1 MYLIVYKHTFLY
13 LKQYYFN
20 KNISEDFLDFQV
32 SYHELINMS
41 KEERIANIEV
51 FMESQKNSLE
61 FYVKFVLEKKGHQDS
76 EELGNKFIQEHEKL
90 LKTHEKEDTTELSR
104 YYRLIMMVKP
114 ALNIILKPGKEYD
127 ELCDT
132 LVPTFN
138 VTLDRIRRQVND
150 KNAKKKRSG
159 PILPGSNK
167 SLELRYFCTVCSES
181 FEIPPEMKELI
192 DNSLEKIE
200 LPNHHDKEMV
210 IKIVR
215 IEEINKDE
223 EELEEIQIY
232 PAELLMGHS
241 DSAEHNAEY
250 LNVLSVGIDI
260 GSSTSHLIFS
270 RLTLKRETS
279 FFNMSNRFILIDREI
294 LYEGN
299 IIFTPLIDSLNI
311 DIEKVIEFCKK
322 EYDRAEI
329 TPEMVDTGAVIVT
342 GETAKKENAAE
353 IVNRLS
359 SESGKFVSASA
370 GPNFESMLGIMG
382 SGIVEQSK
390 RTQKNLMNIDLG
402 GGTSNIA
409 IASKG
414 DVLSTS
420 CINVGGRLLGI
431 DKDFK
436 IWRIDEPTEWIMKEL
451 KMGYSLGDV
460 IPEEDVLKITKEYAK
475 ALFEVMR
482 GPATS
487 KIAKL
492 LMMTDDIKILA
503 PIDSY
508 SFSGG
513 VAEMI
518 YDTDVDKESNETP
531 NPYNDIGRYLAEE
544 IKHLIEE
551 NNLPLIEPENK
562 IRATVIGA
570 GAFSLSV
577 SGSTCYYDES
587 VELPLE
593 NVPVVPI
600 NIDSK
605 DLYSEDKMNEF
616 KDVIS
621 RALENFSL
629 IEGED
634 VFALY
639 FNDIL
644 IGSSIVALAKIIE
657 TALPNSI
664 TNNKLILVILRGDG
678 GKMLGL
684 TLKKSTSVKNNLFCL
699 DELELEAGD
708 WIDIGAPFQTENR
721 KAFPVT
727 IKSLVFNQ
735 SKKDN

>member
-13 LKQYYFN
+13 QLLYN
-20 KNISEDFLDFQV
+20 KYRIIFKKREVAKMDEN
-32 SYHELINMS
+32 
-41 KEERIANIEV
+41 ERIANIEINI
-51 FMESQKNSLE
+51 ENQKSSLE
-61 FYVKFVLEKKGHQDS
+61 FYIKYTLENSGHQDS
-76 EELGNKFIQEHEKL
+76 EELGSKFMQEHGKL
-90 LKTHEKEDTTELSR
+90 LKNYESEDKTDLAR
-104 YYRLIMMVKP
+104 FYRHIMMVKP
-114 ALNIILKPGKEYD
+114 ALNTILNPGKEYD
-127 ELCDT
+127 GLCNV
-132 LVPTFN
+132 LLQAFN
-138 VTLDRIRRQVND
+138 VVLDRVKRTVND
-150 KNAKKKRSG
+150 INAKKRISG
-159 PILPGSNK
+159 PILPGGNK
-167 SLELRYFCTVCSES
+167 LFELRYFCTVCNES
-181 FEIPPEMKELI
+181 FEIPLDMKEKI
-192 DNSLEKIE
+192 DSSSERVE
-200 LPNHHDKEMV
+200 LPTHHDKEMV
-210 IKIVR
+210 IKIVK
-215 IEEINKDE
+215 IEEEKENE
-223 EELEEIQIY
+223 EEFVEIKIY
-232 PAELLMGHS
+232 PAEVLMGHS
-241 DSAEHNAEY
+241 DSAKTNSEY

-270 RLTLKRETS
+270 RLSLKRETS
-279 FFNMSNRFILIDREI
+279 FFNMSNRFILVNREI

-299 IIFTPLIDSLNI
+299 IIFTPLVDKFNI

-322 EYDRAEI
+322 EYERAEI

-353 IVNRLS
+353 IVKRLS

-382 SGIVEQSK
+382 SGIVERSK
-390 RTQKNLMNIDLG
+390 RTQKNLLNVDVG

-436 IWRIDEPTEWIMKEL
+436 IWRIDEPTEWIMEEL
-451 KMGYSLGDV
+451 NMSYTIDDI

-475 ALFEVMR
+475 ALIEVIR
-482 GPATS
+482 GPAIS
-487 KIAKL
+487 KLAKM
-492 LMMTDDIKILA
+492 LMMTEDIEIQV
-503 PIDSY
+503 PIDGY

-513 VAEMI
+513 VSEMI
-518 YDTDVDKESNETP
+518 YDMGVDTKSDNIS

-544 IKHLIEE
+544 IKDLIEE
-551 NNLPLIEPENK
+551 YKLPIIEPENK

-570 GAFSLSV
+570 GAFSLSI

-587 VELPLE
+587 IELPVE
-593 NVPVVPI
+593 NIPVVPI

-605 DLYSEDKMNEF
+605 DLYNEGKFNEF
-616 KDVIS
+616 KDRIAI
-621 RALENFSL
+621 ALKNFSL
-629 IEGED
+629 VEGED

-639 FNDIL
+639 FKDIL
-644 IGSSIVALAKIIE
+644 LGSNIVPLAKIVE
-657 TALPNSI
+657 LALPNSI
-664 TNNKLILVILRGDG
+664 ENNKIIIVILRGDG

-684 TLKKSTSVKNNLFCL
+684 TINKETSIKGNLFCL

-735 SKKDN
+735 SSESN

>member
-1 MYLIVYKHTFLY
+1 M
-13 LKQYYFN
+13 N
-20 KNISEDFLDFQV
+20 
-32 SYHELINMS
+32 
-41 KEERIANIEV
+41 KEERIAKIEV
-51 FMESQKNSLE
+51 FMESQKNTLE
-61 FYVKFVLEKKGHQDS
+61 FYVKFVLENKGHQDS
-76 EELGNKFIQEHEKL
+76 EELGIKFMQEHEKL
-90 LKTHEKEDTTELSR
+90 LKTYEKEDITELSR
-104 YYRLIMMVKP
+104 YYRHIMMVKP
-114 ALNIILKPGKEYD
+114 ALNMILKPGREYD
-127 ELCDT
+127 ELCDS

-167 SLELRYFCTVCSES
+167 LLEPRYFCIVCNEN

-192 DNSLEKIE
+192 DKSSEKIE

-215 IEEINKDE
+215 IEEDNKDE

-250 LNVLSVGIDI
+250 LKVLSVGIDI

-270 RLTLKRETS
+270 HLTLKRETS
-279 FFNMSNRFILIDREI
+279 FFNLSNRFILINREI

-299 IIFTPLIDSLNI
+299 IIFTPLIDRFNI

-353 IVNRLS
+353 IVKRLS

-382 SGIVEQSK
+382 SGTVEQSK
-390 RTQKNLMNIDLG
+390 RIQKNLMNVDVG

-409 IASKG
+409 IASNG

-451 KMGYSLGDV
+451 NMSYSLGD
-460 IPEEDVLKITKEYAK
+460 IILKEDVLKITKEYAE
-475 ALFEVMR
+475 ALFEVIK
-482 GPATS
+482 GPATG

-492 LMMTDDIKILA
+492 LMMTDDIEILV
-503 PIDSY
+503 PIDGY

-518 YDTDVDKESNETP
+518 YDRGVDKEINEYF
-531 NPYNDIGRYLAEE
+531 NPYNDIGLYLAKE
-544 IKHLIEE
+544 IKLLIEE
-551 NNLPLIEPENK
+551 YNLPLIEPENK

-570 GAFSLSV
+570 GAFSLSI
-577 SGSTCYYDES
+577 SGSTCYYDETIN
-587 VELPLE
+587 LPLE
-593 NVPVVPI
+593 NVPIVPI

-605 DLYSEDKMNEF
+605 DLYNEDKFNEF
-616 KDVIS
+616 KDRIAV
-621 RALENFSL
+621 ALKNFSL
-629 IEGED
+629 VEGED

-639 FNDIL
+639 FKDIL
-644 IGSSIVALAKIIE
+644 LGSNIVPLAKIVE
-657 TALPNSI
+657 LALPNSI
-664 TNNKLILVILRGDG
+664 ENNKIIIIILRGDG

-684 TLKKSTSVKNNLFCL
+684 TINKETSIKNNLFCL

-735 SKKDN
+735 SKNPSLEQNYKFKKK

>member
-1 MYLIVYKHTFLY
+1 
-13 LKQYYFN
+13 
-20 KNISEDFLDFQV
+20 
-32 SYHELINMS
+32 MS
-41 KEERIANIEV
+41 KEERIANIKV
-51 FMESQKNSLE
+51 SIESQKTNLE
-61 FYVKFVLEKKGHQDS
+61 FYVKHVLENKGHKDS
-76 EELGNKFIQEHEKL
+76 EELGDRFKQEHEKL
-90 LKTHEKEDTTELSR
+90 LKKHEKEDTIELSQF
-104 YYRLIMMVKP
+104 YRLIMMVKP
-114 ALNIILKPGKEYD
+114 ALNMILKPGMEYD
-127 ELCDT
+127 ELCDS

-159 PILPGSNK
+159 PILPGSSK
-167 SLELRYFCTVCSES
+167 LLELRYFCTVCNES

-192 DNSLEKIE
+192 ENSSEKIK

-210 IKIVR
+210 IKIIR
-215 IEEINKDE
+215 IEEDNKDDE
-223 EELEEIQIY
+223 EFEEIQIY

-250 LNVLSVGIDI
+250 LTILSVGIDI

-279 FFNMSNRFILIDREI
+279 FFNMSNRFILINREI

-299 IIFTPLIDSLNI
+299 IIFTPLIDRFNI

-322 EYDRAEI
+322 EYERAEI

-353 IVNRLS
+353 IVKRLS

-390 RTQKNLMNIDLG
+390 RTQRNLMNIDVG

-409 IASKG
+409 ISSKG
-414 DVLSTS
+414 EVLSTS

-451 KMGYSLGDV
+451 NMSYSLGDT

-475 ALFEVMR
+475 ALLEAMR

-487 KIAKL
+487 KIAKM
-492 LMMTDDIKILA
+492 LMMTEDIEILVQ
-503 PIDSY
+503 IDSY

-518 YDTDVDKESNETP
+518 YTDGDKKSEETS
-531 NPYNDIGRYLAEE
+531 NPYNDIGCYLAKEL
-544 IKHLIEE
+544 KHLIEE
-551 NNLPLIEPENK
+551 HNLPLNEPENK

-570 GAFSLSV
+570 GSFSLSI

-587 VELPLE
+587 VDLPLE
-593 NVPVVPI
+593 NV
-600 NIDSK
+600 
-605 DLYSEDKMNEF
+605 
-616 KDVIS
+616 
-621 RALENFSL
+621 
-629 IEGED
+629 
-634 VFALY
+634 
-639 FNDIL
+639 
-644 IGSSIVALAKIIE
+644 
-657 TALPNSI
+657 
-664 TNNKLILVILRGDG
+664 
-678 GKMLGL
+678 
-684 TLKKSTSVKNNLFCL
+684 
-699 DELELEAGD
+699 
-708 WIDIGAPFQTENR
+708 
-721 KAFPVT
+721 
-727 IKSLVFNQ
+727 
-735 SKKDN
+735 

>member
-1 MYLIVYKHTFLY
+1 MY
-13 LKQYYFN
+13 
-20 KNISEDFLDFQV
+20 
-32 SYHELINMS
+32 
-41 KEERIANIEV
+41 
-51 FMESQKNSLE
+51 
-61 FYVKFVLEKKGHQDS
+61 
-76 EELGNKFIQEHEKL
+76 
-90 LKTHEKEDTTELSR
+90 
-104 YYRLIMMVKP
+104 KP
-114 ALNIILKPGKEYD
+114 ALNTILNPGKEYD
-127 ELCDT
+127 EICDMMISS
-132 LVPTFN
+132 FN
-138 VTLDRIRRQVND
+138 VVLDRVRRQVND
-150 KNAKKKRSG
+150 KNTKKKKTG
-159 PILPGSNK
+159 PVLPGSSK
-167 SLELRYFCTVCSES
+167 SFELRYFCTVCNEI
-181 FEIPPEMKELI
+181 FEIPPEMKEKI
-192 DNSLEKIE
+192 DNSDEKVE
-200 LPNHHDKEMV
+200 LPKHHDKEMV
-210 IKIVR
+210 IKIVK
-215 IEEINKDE
+215 IEEENKDE
-223 EELEEIQIY
+223 TELEEIKIY
-232 PAELLMGHS
+232 PAEVLMGHS
-241 DSAEHNAEY
+241 DSAETDAEY
-250 LNVLSVGIDI
+250 LNILSVGIDI

-279 FFNMSNRFILIDREI
+279 FFNMSNRFILVNREI

-299 IIFTPLIDSLNI
+299 IIFTPLIDRFNI
-311 DIEKVIEFCKK
+311 DVEKVIEFCKK
-322 EYDRAEI
+322 EYERAEI

-353 IVNRLS
+353 IVKRLS

-370 GPNFESMLGIMG
+370 GPNFESTLGIMG
-382 SGIVEQSK
+382 SGIAEQSK

-414 DVLSTS
+414 DILSTS

-431 DKDFK
+431 DKDLK

-451 KMGYSLGDV
+451 KMSYSLGDI
-460 IPEEDVLKITKEYAK
+460 IPEEDILKITKEYAK

-492 LMMTDDIKILA
+492 LMMTDDIKILV

-518 YDTDVDKESNETP
+518 YDTDVDKESNETS

-544 IKHLIEE
+544 IKRLIEE

-570 GAFSLSV
+570 GSFSLSV

-605 DLYSEDKMNEF
+605 DLYNEDKMNEF
-616 KDVIS
+616 KDIIS
-621 RALENFSL
+621 LSLRNYSL

-634 VFALY
+634 IFALY
-639 FNDIL
+639 FKDIL
-644 IGSSIVALAKIIE
+644 IGSNIEQLAKIIE
-657 TALPNSI
+657 IALPNSI
-664 TNNKLILVILRGDG
+664 ANNKLILVILRGDG

-684 TLKKSTSVKNNLFCL
+684 TLKKNTSIKNRLFCL

-727 IKSLVFNQ
+727 IKSLVFNK
-735 SKKDN
+735 SKDAS

>member
-1 MYLIVYKHTFLY
+1 M
-13 LKQYYFN
+13 
-20 KNISEDFLDFQV
+20 D
-32 SYHELINMS
+32 IN
-41 KEERIANIEV
+41 ERIANIEIK
-51 FMESQKNSLE
+51 MESQKNNLE
-61 FYVKFVLEKKGHQDS
+61 FYLKYILEKNGYQDS
-76 EELGNKFIQEHEKL
+76 EELMKNFVKKHEEL
-90 LKTHEKEDTTELSR
+90 LIGYENEDITELSR
-104 YYRLIMMVKP
+104 FLRFIIMVKP
-114 ALNIILKPGKEYD
+114 ALNTILKPGKEYD
-127 ELCDT
+127 DICDA
-132 LVPTFN
+132 LVSNFN
-138 VTLDRIRRQVND
+138 VVLDRVRRQVND
-150 KNAKKKRSG
+150 NKTKKKKKG
-159 PILPGSNK
+159 PILPGSSK
-167 SLELRYFCTVCSES
+167 AFELRYFCTVCNES
-181 FEIPPEMKELI
+181 FEIPPVMKEKI
-192 DNSLEKIE
+192 DNSDEKVE
-200 LPNHHDKEMV
+200 LPKHHDKEMV
-210 IKIVR
+210 IKIVK
-215 IEEINKDE
+215 IEEENNGDT
-223 EELEEIQIY
+223 ELEEIKIY
-232 PAELLMGHS
+232 PAEVLMGHS
-241 DSAEHNAEY
+241 DSAETDAEY
-250 LNVLSVGIDI
+250 LNILSVGIDI

-279 FFNMSNRFILIDREI
+279 FFNMSNRFILVNREI

-299 IIFTPLIDSLNI
+299 IIFTPLLDRFNI

-322 EYDRAEI
+322 EYERAEI

-353 IVNRLS
+353 IVKRLS

-370 GPNFESMLGIMG
+370 GPNFESTLGIMG

-431 DKDFK
+431 DKNFK

-451 KMGYSLGDV
+451 KLRYSLGDI

-482 GPATS
+482 GPASS

-492 LMMTDDIKILA
+492 LMMTDNIEILV
-503 PIDSY
+503 PIDRY

-518 YDTDVDKESNETP
+518 YDTNTEKESNETS

-605 DLYSEDKMNEF
+605 DLYNEDKMNEF
-616 KDVIS
+616 KEIIS
-621 RALENFSL
+621 LALKNFSL

-639 FNDIL
+639 FKDIL
-644 IGSSIVALAKIIE
+644 IGSNIVALAKIIE

-664 TNNKLILVILRGDG
+664 ANNKLILVILRGDG

-684 TLKKSTSVKNNLFCL
+684 TLKKNTSIKNNLFCL

-708 WIDIGAPFQTENR
+708 WIDIGAPFQTQNR

-727 IKSLVFNQ
+727 IKSLVFN
-735 SKKDN
+735 KEKN